1 MSRIIRGA
9 TFANDIFLGRYSLPT
24 PDLFHGPAQVA
35 SITFNNNIVYIGGS
49 LFFSN
54 ADDYTPNTDLVNS
67 YFQSSSTLGTNG
79 GGNNLLSTD
88 PVFESFDHAG
98 CGGTDEVT
106 FIVQKADQEITI
118 ESIADKDA
126 QEADFEVVAVT
137 SSGLELNY
145 AILSGLATINTNL
158 VGLTGASGT
167 VEIAVT
173 QEGKDNFNSA
183 SATVSFEVLPDPCEG
198 FEATASVLQNV
209 SCNDGV
215 NGSFEISL
223 TAGTA
228 PFTYD
233 MNSTTQ
239 ENSLFENLAAGSYEV
254 TVTDANG
261 CIATAIATIIA
272 PEPLV
277 IESEVSEN
285 NSIDGNASIQVTA
298 SGGDGDYT
306 FSWSTGETVAAIN
319 GLFAGTYEL
328 TVTDGNGCS
337 ISETFS
343 IGGVTANEELKV
355 TSINFYPNP
364 AQDQLTIEHVAAEG
378 TNFFI
383 DLRGNV
389 VKTVEVGNEL
399 TSIDILGHVNKV
411 WTKLIKFGQDITYY

>member
-1 MSRIIRGA
+1 
-9 TFANDIFLGRYSLPT
+9 
-24 PDLFHGPAQVA
+24 
-35 SITFNNNIVYIGGS
+35 
-49 LFFSN
+49 
-54 ADDYTPNTDLVNS
+54 
-67 YFQSSSTLGTNG
+67 
-79 GGNNLLSTD
+79 
-88 PVFESFDHAG
+88 
-98 CGGTDEVT
+98 
-106 FIVQKADQEITI
+106 
-118 ESIADKDA
+118 
-126 QEADFEVVAVT
+126 
-137 SSGLELNY
+137 
-145 AILSGLATINTNL
+145 
-158 VGLTGASGT
+158 
-167 VEIAVT
+167 
-173 QEGKDNFNSA
+173 
-183 SATVSFEVLPDPCEG
+183 
-198 FEATASVLQNV
+198 
-209 SCNDGV
+209 
-215 NGSFEISL
+215 
-223 TAGTA
+223 
-228 PFTYD
+228 

-399 TSIDILGHVNKV
+399 TSIDISQLPSGLYFIQLEGGELF
-411 WTKLIKFGQDITYY
+411 KLMKN